1 MTKKQIILLVSMLVI
16 FVGAMIG
23 IFIFRNMSA
32 STEETTV
39 DEHAYADNGTFTTT
53 VETVEETY
61 EVQSQ
66 GYVYNHTELLSDEQN
81 ATRTRMNE
89 LVYYDFVK
97 VDHPNDTVVSAE
109 ILDSSNDEQVY
120 IQFEFVDPDG
130 VTVTDTAVVL
140 YDMYVTHDFM
150 RCVSLEYYE
159 SLE

>member
-1 MTKKQIILLVSMLVI
+1 MTKKQIILLVSMLVV
-16 FVGAMIG
+16 FVGAIIG
-23 IFIFRNMSA
+23 ITLYRNIPA
-32 STEETTV
+32 STEETTLT
-39 DEHAYADNGTFTTT
+39 EHAYADNGTFTTT
-53 VETVEETY
+53 AEVIEETY
-61 EVQSQ
+61 EVQNQ
-66 GYVYNHTELLSDEQN
+66 GYAYNHIELLNDEQN

-109 ILDSSNDEQVY
+109 VLDSSNDEQ
-120 IQFEFVDPDG
+120 IFIEFTFTDPDG
-130 VTVTDTAVVL
+130 VTITDTAVVL